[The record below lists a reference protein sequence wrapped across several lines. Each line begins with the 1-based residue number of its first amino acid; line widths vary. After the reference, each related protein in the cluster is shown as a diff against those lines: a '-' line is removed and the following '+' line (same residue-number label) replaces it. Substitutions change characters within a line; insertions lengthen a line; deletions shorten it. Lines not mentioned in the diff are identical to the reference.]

1 MKIWNGYGSE
11 HSSNLVMI
19 GRFKS
24 VAGAAKAVGVIERL
38 REQVYADVKAGLMS
52 EIEPPDRFTDHIV
65 KLFKEVKTYIIAPS
79 ELSQF
84 NYEFSVEQKGDT
96 VVLTTEEY
104 DVSAFLKILVNSGG
118 RVEVFSRHD
127 YPSVKEADEKE

>member
-1 MKIWNGYGSE
+1 MKIWKGYGSE

-19 GRFKS
+19 GHFKS
-24 VAGAAKAVGVIERL
+24 VGSAAQAKGIIERL

-52 EIEPPDRFTDHIV
+52 ESDPPQRFTDHIME
-65 KLFKEVKTYIIAPS
+65 LFKEVETYIVAPA

-84 NYEFSVEQKGDT
+84 NYEFSVEQEGDS

-104 DVSAFLKILVNSGG
+104 DISAFLKILINRGA

-127 YPSVKEADEKE
+127 YPTAKETDEK

>member
-1 MKIWNGYGSE
+1 MKIWKGHGSE

-24 VAGAAKAVGVIERL
+24 AASASEAKRIIERL
-38 REQVYADVKAGLMS
+38 QEQVYADVKAGLMS
-52 EIEPPDRFTDHIV
+52 ETDPPQRFTDHIME
-65 KLFKEVKTYIIAPS
+65 LFKEVETYIVAPS

-84 NYEFSVEQKGDT
+84 NYEFSIEQEGAS

-104 DVSAFLKILVNSGG
+104 DVSAFLKILVNSGA
-118 RVEVFSRHD
+118 RVEVFSRHY
-127 YPSVKEADEKE
+127 YPSAKDSDEK

>member
-1 MKIWNGYGSE
+1 MKIWKGYGSE

-24 VAGAAKAVGVIERL
+24 ELDAAKAKRIIDRIQ
-38 REQVYADVKAGLMS
+38 EQVNVDVKARLMS
-52 EIEPPDRFTDHIV
+52 ESDPPQRFTGHIME
-65 KLFKEVKTYIIAPS
+65 LFKAVEIYIIAPG

-84 NYEFSVEQKGDT
+84 NYEFSVEQQGDS

-104 DVSAFLKILVNSGG
+104 DVSAFLKILVHGG
-118 RVEVFSRHD
+118 AKVEVFSRHNF
-127 YPSVKEADEKE
+127 PTVKETDEE

>member
-1 MKIWNGYGSE
+1 MKIWRAYGSE

-19 GRFKS
+19 GRFKT
-24 VAGAAKAVGVIERL
+24 VAAAAEAKRIIERL
-38 REQVYADVKAGLMS
+38 TEQVRADVNAGLMPES
-52 EIEPPDRFTDHIV
+52 NPPQRFTDHIME
-65 KLFKEVKTYIIAPS
+65 LFKEVETYIVAPA

-84 NYEFSVEQKGDT
+84 NYEFSVDQERDT

-104 DVSAFLKILVNSGG
+104 DVSAFLKILVERGA

-127 YPSVKEADEKE
+127 YPTNKESDEA

>member
-24 VAGAAKAVGVIERL
+24 VAGATQALGVIERI
-38 REQVYADVKAGLMS
+38 RDQIYADVKAGLMS
-52 EIEPPDRFTDHIV
+52 ESEPPDRFTDHIM
-65 KLFKEVKTYIIAPS
+65 KLFKEVKTYIVAPS

-84 NYEFSVEQKGDT
+84 NYEFSVKQKGDE
-96 VVLTTEEY
+96 V
-104 DVSAFLKILVNSGG
+104 IL
-118 RVEVFSRHD
+118 
-127 YPSVKEADEKE
+127 